1 MVKKKPIYK
10 PGKWRAEVW
19 RFPERLLHCMPLYQI
34 LILSSGIW
42 WTLLLVIR
50 CLRRQNITGATCILF
65 YTHFP
70 YTLLY
75 NVLLQWTCII
85 SAPS

>member
-42 WTLLLVIR
+42 WT
-50 CLRRQNITGATCILF
+50 
-65 YTHFP
+65 
-70 YTLLY
+70 
-75 NVLLQWTCII
+75 
-85 SAPS
+85 